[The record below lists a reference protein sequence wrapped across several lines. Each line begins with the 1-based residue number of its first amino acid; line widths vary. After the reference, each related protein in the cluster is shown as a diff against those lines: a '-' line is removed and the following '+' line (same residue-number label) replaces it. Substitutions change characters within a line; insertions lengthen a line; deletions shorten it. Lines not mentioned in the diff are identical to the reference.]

1 MNSTGIKNV
10 ILYTR
15 VSTDEQAQQGHSLR
29 HQRDVLQRYSDLKGY
44 NVLKMF
50 EDDYSAKSFDRPDW
64 KKMMEYIKANKK
76 IVDAILFTKW
86 DRYSRNLEESY
97 RVMRELT
104 GMGVEVNSIEQP
116 LDLSIPENKLLL
128 AIYLAIPE
136 VENDKNSSR
145 TKDGMRRA
153 KKDGFWV
160 GSAPFGYSNTRTP
173 NNKPTLKL
181 NERASLVNKA
191 FSLIAT
197 GIHPMEEVRR
207 QMSKSGMRFSKQ
219 GFINIITNVAY
230 NGRIYIPEYGKD
242 QAEIVKGVH
251 PAIIDDELWETV
263 QNVVSNKR
271 RKQFVTGK
279 QNAQYPLRGHLICPK
294 CGKNLTGGASKGRYK
309 KYPYYNCEPSC
320 GFRHPIEDAH
330 NKFLRFLETFMIRDE
345 VVSVYIKI
353 MKDVYKKN
361 EGDKAEQY
369 KLVEKQ
375 IRELEDIKSNAF
387 DKYMRDEISKEV
399 WSENNLRME
408 MKIGDLRARKTEQ
421 GRVNS
426 KGIPYMEFGIGLVRN
441 LPEIYNQLPIEI
453 KHKLLGSLFPSKLI
467 FDKVSYRTSN
477 DNHALSLL
485 YKRFNGLRRDIN
497 KKVDKNADQSTMA
510 PPA

>member
-1 MNSTGIKNV
+1 M
-10 ILYTR
+10 
-15 VSTDEQAQQGHSLR
+15 R

-44 NVLKMF
+44 NVIKMF

-197 GIHPMEEVRR
+197 
-207 QMSKSGMRFSKQ
+207 
-219 GFINIITNVAY
+219 
-230 NGRIYIPEYGKD
+230 
-242 QAEIVKGVH
+242 
-251 PAIIDDELWETV
+251 
-263 QNVVSNKR
+263 
-271 RKQFVTGK
+271 
-279 QNAQYPLRGHLICPK
+279 
-294 CGKNLTGGASKGRYK
+294 
-309 KYPYYNCEPSC
+309 
-320 GFRHPIEDAH
+320 
-330 NKFLRFLETFMIRDE
+330 
-345 VVSVYIKI
+345 
-353 MKDVYKKN
+353 
-361 EGDKAEQY
+361 
-369 KLVEKQ
+369 
-375 IRELEDIKSNAF
+375 
-387 DKYMRDEISKEV
+387 
-399 WSENNLRME
+399 
-408 MKIGDLRARKTEQ
+408 
-421 GRVNS
+421 
-426 KGIPYMEFGIGLVRN
+426 
-441 LPEIYNQLPIEI
+441 
-453 KHKLLGSLFPSKLI
+453 
-467 FDKVSYRTSN
+467 
-477 DNHALSLL
+477 
-485 YKRFNGLRRDIN
+485 
-497 KKVDKNADQSTMA
+497 
-510 PPA
+510 